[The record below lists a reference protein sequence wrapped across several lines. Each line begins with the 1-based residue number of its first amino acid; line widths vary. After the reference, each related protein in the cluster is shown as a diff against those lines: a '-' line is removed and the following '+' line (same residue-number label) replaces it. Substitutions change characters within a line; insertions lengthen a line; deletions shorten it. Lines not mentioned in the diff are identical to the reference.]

1 MRLRPVSY
9 HMFPEWWSK
18 KMSEG
23 ANIAN
28 KESMQLVGS
37 KQQTTGEYI
46 TNWWNRIRAGDL
58 GSLPIIIGLIIII
71 SIFGYLAFDKNFFSA
86 RNYVN
91 LLLQVSGITA
101 IATGV
106 VFVLLIGEID
116 LSIAFVG
123 AVGSVTMT
131 LLLTQGEDGL
141 NWPWWAAV
149 SAALV
154 IATLIGLLH
163 GVIIT
168 RAGVPSFVVTLAG
181 LLAWSGVVLI
191 LTTQYSNAGTIVIQD
206 PVVKG
211 IANGFIEPFDAERE
225 LFGIWSWVLYAVIVI
240 GFAASEFYQRSVK
253 ARQNLA
259 IKPMAISILQIALLA
274 ILAGAAIYFANMDRG
289 VPNSI
294 LIALGL
300 LLFWLF
306 IANRT
311 RFGRYVYAV
320 GGNPE
325 AARRAGINVNMI
337 RIACFMISSF
347 MASVGGIILA
357 SRLGSVSTNT
367 GGGNLLLNSIAA
379 AVVGGTSL
387 FGGSGRV
394 TSALLGALVIASVEN
409 GMGLMGWNSGVK
421 FVVNGLVLLAAVL
434 VDAYSRRSRA
444 SSGIA

>member
-1 MRLRPVSY
+1 
-9 HMFPEWWSK
+9 
-18 KMSEG
+18 MSEIVKQG
-23 ANIAN
+23 KAGPIEA
-28 KESMQLVGS
+28 GGG
-37 KQQTTGEYI
+37 KQQTLGEYV
-46 TNWWNRIRAGDL
+46 NAWWNRIKAGDL
-58 GSLPIIIGLIIII
+58 GSLPIIIGLILIIG
-71 SIFGYLAFDKNFFSA
+71 IFGYLAFDKNFFSA

-141 NWPWWAAV
+141 NWPWYAAV
-149 SAALV
+149 GAAMLV
-154 IATLIGLLH
+154 ATLIGLLH

-191 LTTQYSNAGTIVIQD
+191 LTTQYSKAGTIVIQD

-211 IANGFIEPFDAERE
+211 VANAFLPKAWGWIVYA
-225 LFGIWSWVLYAVIVI
+225 AVII
-240 GFAASEFYQRSVK
+240 GFAATEFYQRASK
-253 ARQNLA
+253 ARQNLS
-259 IKPMAISILQIALLA
+259 IKPMGISLFQIIGLA
-274 ILAGAAIYFANMDRG
+274 VTAGAAVWYANTDRG
-289 VPNSI
+289 VPVSI
-294 LIALGL
+294 MISLVFLF
-300 LLFWLF
+300 FWLF

-337 RIACFMISSF
+337 RISCFMISSF
-347 MASVGGIILA
+347 MASIGGIILA

-387 FGGSGRV
+387 FGGTGRV